1 MLLAASV
8 STDVMR
14 FDRGATGF
22 LDLLTNM
29 NREQLATFQPFLTPA
44 GEKVQLLFASILET
58 AKFATASEITVREN
72 ERLIKLGRGNLS
84 TPLDASATTLNQQAI
99 RDAERA
105 LRFVQDLDQEVRQS
119 SPRAAAD
126 FRILP
131 GKEGGATL
139 PSQPEVR
146 GVRELRDVHR
156 LPDFPHALSDAKEAF
171 LSSALQLNWTNNG
184 EFTEVLEVWDK
195 TVDLGFR
202 EGVAGIL
209 TSMADSLKQFAAR
222 RNTEERGTSP
232 ASPLEWWKIA
242 LIALYIGAAVFSV
255 FACFA
260 WSACT
265 WVWSAISATAPWLYK
280 IIELGC

>member
-1 MLLAASV
+1 MLQAASL

-14 FDRGATGF
+14 FDRGVTGF
-22 LDLLTNM
+22 LDLQTNL
-29 NREQLATFQPFLTPA
+29 NREQLEIFQPFLTPA
-44 GEKVQLLFASILET
+44 GEKVQLLFASILEL
-58 AKFATASEITVREN
+58 AKFATASEISVREN
-72 ERLIKLGRGNLS
+72 ERLMKLGRANLS
-84 TPLDASATTLNQQAI
+84 QPLDASASTLNQQAI
-99 RDAERA
+99 RYAERA
-105 LRFVQDLDQEVRQS
+105 LRFVQDLDEEVRQP
-119 SPRAAAD
+119 SPRAAAT
-126 FRILP
+126 FHILP
-131 GKEGGATL
+131 EREGGATT
-139 PSQPEVR
+139 PSPSEVR

-156 LPDFPHALSDAKEAF
+156 LPDFPQALSDAKDAF

-195 TVDLGFR
+195 TTDLAFK
-202 EGVAGIL
+202 EGVGGIFS
-209 TSMADSLKQFAAR
+209 SMAESLKQFAAR
-222 RNTEERGTSP
+222 RNTAERGTSP
-232 ASPLEWWKIA
+232 ASPLEWWKIT